1 VVRPERLELPTLCS
15 EGRCSIQLSYGRIK
29 NTFYGKPSRKTE
41 FAAAVGQDLS
51 VLQTLASKLGLA
63 VENALQ
69 RSRGDTV
76 SASGVAASAA
86 HAGGD

>member
-1 VVRPERLELPTLCS
+1 M
-15 EGRCSIQLSYGRIK
+15 SYGRIK
-29 NTFYGKPSRKTE
+29 KTFYGKPSRKTE

-69 RSRGDTV
+69 RSRRDTV

-86 HAGGD
+86 HAGCD

>member
-1 VVRPERLELPTLCS
+1 VAVLALYRVPQDAFTRKDLC
-15 EGRCSIQLSYGRIK
+15 
-29 NTFYGKPSRKTE
+29 
-41 FAAAVGQDLS
+41 

-63 VENALQ
+63 VENAPQ